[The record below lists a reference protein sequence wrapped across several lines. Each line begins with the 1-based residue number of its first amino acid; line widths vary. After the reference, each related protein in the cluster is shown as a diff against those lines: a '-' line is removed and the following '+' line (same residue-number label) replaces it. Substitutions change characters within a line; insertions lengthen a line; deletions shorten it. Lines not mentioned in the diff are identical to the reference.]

1 MKLDDL
7 TATAF
12 VGSDEKYN
20 ASDFANGNLLLQKEA
35 DAARQY
41 AMMNNNI
48 TRTSETAGAPSIF
61 PNPVTNYSFNV
72 LFDDVRDGR
81 YSIVISDLAGRNLQT
96 RTVSIGKGAQTERIN
111 LSRSTTKGVYLVK
124 ILNEQM
130 ELISV
135 QKVVVQ

>member
-1 MKLDDL
+1 
-7 TATAF
+7 
-12 VGSDEKYN
+12 
-20 ASDFANGNLLLQKEA
+20 LLQKEA